1 MTYEKIVELV
11 SKKIN
16 NAAVKE
22 IKEPIA
28 AQVNVYGEGEGA
40 FYIEAKNGDIF
51 VEPYEYYDHNVK
63 VIIEAEELIKLANGD
78 KTLEESIK
86 DNAAEIE
93 GAQDIAL
100 MLMDFKKKTPSK
112 KAKTTKKEDSKAA
125 AKKTVQA
132 EKKIVEAAK
141 NANSKVAKDIKK

>member
-11 SKKIN
+11 SKKVSN
-16 NAAVKE
+16 TAMKE

-28 AQVNVYGEGEGA
+28 VEVNIYGEGEGA
-40 FYIEAKNGDIF
+40 FYIEAKNGKIS

-63 VIIEAEELIKLANGD
+63 VTIEAEELIKLANGE

-86 DNAAEIE
+86 DNNATVIGAE
-93 GAQDIAL
+93 DIAL
-100 MLMDFKKKTPSK
+100 KLMKFKKKPSTK
-112 KAKTTKKEDSKAA
+112 KTKTTGKTEAKSA
-125 AKKTVQA
+125 AKKTVKA

-141 NANSKVAKDIKK
+141 KADSKVAKDIKK